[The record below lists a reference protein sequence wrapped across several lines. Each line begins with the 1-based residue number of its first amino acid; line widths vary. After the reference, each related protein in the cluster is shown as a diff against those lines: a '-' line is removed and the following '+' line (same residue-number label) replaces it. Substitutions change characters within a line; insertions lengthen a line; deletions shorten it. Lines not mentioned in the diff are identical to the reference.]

1 MTHKGRKLHAKTHK
15 EFMDSR
21 HEDNDEFDPEK
32 LLKTGDWIGFVK
44 LIESQVRCD
53 LDILKF

>member
-1 MTHKGRKLHAKTHK
+1 MEGRGLTHKGRKLHAKTHK

-32 LLKTGDWIGFVK
+32 LLKTGDWF
-44 LIESQVRCD
+44 C
-53 LDILKF
+53 